1 MQTTKCAMSRYIGW
15 TVSAGRSVL
24 CLNHE
29 CNAVNCYM
37 YIVMF
42 SDRYHHRKVH
52 EGYGDI
58 IREETLA
65 YINVSRSRQRFVQST
80 ITKLPKSWN
89 D

>member
-1 MQTTKCAMSRYIGW
+1 
-15 TVSAGRSVL
+15 
-24 CLNHE
+24 
-29 CNAVNCYM
+29 M

-65 YINVSRSRQRFVQST
+65 YINVSRSRLLFVQCT
-80 ITKLPKSWN
+80 ITKLPKYWN